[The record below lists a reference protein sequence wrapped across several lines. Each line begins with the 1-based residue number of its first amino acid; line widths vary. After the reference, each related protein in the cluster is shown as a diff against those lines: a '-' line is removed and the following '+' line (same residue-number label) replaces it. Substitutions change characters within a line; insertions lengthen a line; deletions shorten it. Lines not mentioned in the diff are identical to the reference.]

1 MTFPETAS
9 APFPLRAGAV
19 FLLDDPRGRLT
30 SAEQKENIVQSR
42 RREFLH
48 VLKFTAERAN
58 G

>member
-9 APFPLRAGAV
+9 APFPLRAGGV

-30 SAEQKENIVQSR
+30 FAEQKENIVQSR

-48 VLKFTAERAN
+48 VLKITAERAK